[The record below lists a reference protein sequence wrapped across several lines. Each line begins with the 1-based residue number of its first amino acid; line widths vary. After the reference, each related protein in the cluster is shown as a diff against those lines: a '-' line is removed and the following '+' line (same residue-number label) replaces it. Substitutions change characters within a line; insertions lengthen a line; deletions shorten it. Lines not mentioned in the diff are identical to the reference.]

1 MLVCSK
7 RCSRKI
13 CKGDCGCNGQ
23 ARIFLLCLSQNSAV
37 SEHVLNEVEMAYN
50 KKRTAS
56 DLLIEPLC
64 LEVLD
69 LDAPEFDEIMYYI
82 RRINFIAPSNLAS
95 SKAIAQE
102 IITKN
107 KDFLKLENIHIKKER
122 TKSAYFT
129 SERETA
135 RLELQTRLLRKF
147 DGEIYR
153 QVFEEYEEPDILDVG
168 CGNGSMIFDRMDGC
182 CENFRLIG
190 IERDPD
196 KVQEAG
202 DKFGGSQ
209 VAFITGD
216 VEESDFI
223 DDLADKMD
231 EMGIEKFDIIN
242 ISMLLL
248 HLKSECA
255 LLRRLRRL
263 LKPEG
268 TVIIKD
274 IDDGINFAYP
284 DEENVFE
291 RIYRICDNNETSGER
306 RNGRQIFTN
315 LHRAGFRRI
324 ELKKSGFTTIGLS
337 YEEKEA
343 FWGMYFNFILGDIKW
358 MHEKY
363 PADESIADDCE
374 WYTDNFEDI
383 FEMFMKDDFIF
394 SLGFQLYLAKK

>member
-1 MLVCSK
+1 MRRQTLLHPKRLRRKLLLKIRISLNSK
-7 RCSRKI
+7 I
-13 CKGDCGCNGQ
+13 
-23 ARIFLLCLSQNSAV
+23 L
-37 SEHVLNEVEMAYN
+37 
-50 KKRTAS
+50 
-56 DLLIEPLC
+56 
-64 LEVLD
+64 
-69 LDAPEFDEIMYYI
+69 
-82 RRINFIAPSNLAS
+82 
-95 SKAIAQE
+95 
-102 IITKN
+102 
-107 KDFLKLENIHIKKER
+107 HIKKER

-284 DEENVFE
+284 DEENVFDE
-291 RIYRICDNNETSGER
+291 
-306 RNGRQIFTN
+306 N
-315 LHRAGFRRI
+315 LPD
-324 ELKKSGFTTIGLS
+324 L
-337 YEEKEA
+337 
-343 FWGMYFNFILGDIKW
+343 
-358 MHEKY
+358 
-363 PADESIADDCE
+363 
-374 WYTDNFEDI
+374 
-383 FEMFMKDDFIF
+383 
-394 SLGFQLYLAKK
+394 

>member
-1 MLVCSK
+1 MK
-7 RCSRKI
+7 KI
-13 CKGDCGCNGQ
+13 DFFVSYSYKDEAVVKGIVASLEAVGAKCWYAPRDVVGRYAKAIVDAIGQ

-182 CENFRLIG
+182 CI
-190 IERDPD
+190 
-196 KVQEAG
+196 
-202 DKFGGSQ
+202 
-209 VAFITGD
+209 
-216 VEESDFI
+216 
-223 DDLADKMD
+223 
-231 EMGIEKFDIIN
+231 
-242 ISMLLL
+242 
-248 HLKSECA
+248 
-255 LLRRLRRL
+255 
-263 LKPEG
+263 
-268 TVIIKD
+268 
-274 IDDGINFAYP
+274 
-284 DEENVFE
+284 
-291 RIYRICDNNETSGER
+291 
-306 RNGRQIFTN
+306 
-315 LHRAGFRRI
+315 
-324 ELKKSGFTTIGLS
+324 
-337 YEEKEA
+337 
-343 FWGMYFNFILGDIKW
+343 
-358 MHEKY
+358 
-363 PADESIADDCE
+363 
-374 WYTDNFEDI
+374 
-383 FEMFMKDDFIF
+383 
-394 SLGFQLYLAKK
+394 

>member
-1 MLVCSK
+1 MDA
-7 RCSRKI
+7 I
-13 CKGDCGCNGQ
+13 GQ

-196 KVQEAG
+196 
-202 DKFGGSQ
+202 
-209 VAFITGD
+209 
-216 VEESDFI
+216 
-223 DDLADKMD
+223 
-231 EMGIEKFDIIN
+231 
-242 ISMLLL
+242 
-248 HLKSECA
+248 
-255 LLRRLRRL
+255 
-263 LKPEG
+263 
-268 TVIIKD
+268 
-274 IDDGINFAYP
+274 
-284 DEENVFE
+284 EENVFE

>member
-1 MLVCSK
+1 MDA
-7 RCSRKI
+7 I
-13 CKGDCGCNGQ
+13 GQ

-82 RRINFIAPSNLAS
+82 RWINFIAPSNLAS

-216 VEESDFI
+216 VEKSDFI

-242 ISMLLL
+242 ISML
-248 HLKSECA
+248 
-255 LLRRLRRL
+255 
-263 LKPEG
+263 
-268 TVIIKD
+268 
-274 IDDGINFAYP
+274 
-284 DEENVFE
+284 
-291 RIYRICDNNETSGER
+291 
-306 RNGRQIFTN
+306 IFT
-315 LHRAGFRRI
+315 
-324 ELKKSGFTTIGLS
+324 
-337 YEEKEA
+337 
-343 FWGMYFNFILGDIKW
+343 M
-358 MHEKY
+358 
-363 PADESIADDCE
+363 
-374 WYTDNFEDI
+374 
-383 FEMFMKDDFIF
+383 
-394 SLGFQLYLAKK
+394 

>member
-1 MLVCSK
+1 
-7 RCSRKI
+7 
-13 CKGDCGCNGQ
+13 
-23 ARIFLLCLSQNSAV
+23 
-37 SEHVLNEVEMAYN
+37 
-50 KKRTAS
+50 
-56 DLLIEPLC
+56 
-64 LEVLD
+64 
-69 LDAPEFDEIMYYI
+69 
-82 RRINFIAPSNLAS
+82 
-95 SKAIAQE
+95 
-102 IITKN
+102 
-107 KDFLKLENIHIKKER
+107 
-122 TKSAYFT
+122 
-129 SERETA
+129 
-135 RLELQTRLLRKF
+135 
-147 DGEIYR
+147 
-153 QVFEEYEEPDILDVG
+153 
-168 CGNGSMIFDRMDGC
+168 MIFDRMDGC

-274 IDDGINFAYP
+274 IDAGINFAYP

-291 RIYRICDNNETSGER
+291 RIYRICDNNETSGGTPEWATDLYQPAQSR
-306 RNGRQIFTN
+306 LQKDRIKKIWFYN
-315 LHRAGFRRI
+315 HRS
-324 ELKKSGFTTIGLS
+324 EL
-337 YEEKEA
+337 
-343 FWGMYFNFILGDIKW
+343 
-358 MHEKY
+358 
-363 PADESIADDCE
+363 
-374 WYTDNFEDI
+374 
-383 FEMFMKDDFIF
+383 
-394 SLGFQLYLAKK
+394 